1 MTKPNLDKT
10 VQKFIDYIESKNP
23 KPLNE
28 ITPDEAR
35 EFLSELQKEF

>member
-10 VQKFIDYIESKNP
+10 VQKFIDYIESKNS

-35 EFLSELQKEF
+35 EFLSE